1 MQPQMSCSF
10 FPLPPSLPP
19 WHCCCASFEVWMRP
33 IVPGLVRKVS
43 TLTLSTSF
51 KETLEVL
58 CVQRYGNCAG
68 NRGRA
73 IIHSTI
79 IKRLLLFSLFGLPVS
94 DFGAC
99 TSIHNH
105 SGDRPERLIRK
116 STIQIISLQS
126 TSVLFYSWININKPL
141 CKHWGLKNK
150 NKFGLTGWIV
160 HRGMGQG

>member
-1 MQPQMSCSF
+1 
-10 FPLPPSLPP
+10 
-19 WHCCCASFEVWMRP
+19 MRP

-58 CVQRYGNCAG
+58 CVQRHGNCAG

-73 IIHSTI
+73 IIHTTI

-94 DFGAC
+94 DFGTC

-116 STIQIISLQS
+116 STNYLPTKHKCFI
-126 TSVLFYSWININKPL
+126 LFLNKY
-141 CKHWGLKNK
+141 
-150 NKFGLTGWIV
+150 
-160 HRGMGQG
+160 